1 MTIKLLV
8 PETLWRDTSTLMRQ
22 YARKRVEAGCFW
34 YGIRHDDSSIA
45 ATIGIPRQKNR
56 SGNFHVDADDLATL
70 VTAACAPG
78 LVTVAQ
84 LHLHPDDDV
93 DHSSWDNGQ
102 IVSRKILSIVIPNY
116 GARPF
121 SLGTLGVHIFE
132 HDQWRRLSTLEVQQT
147 VQVIRAVVDTR

>member
-1 MTIKLLV
+1 
-8 PETLWRDTSTLMRQ
+8 MRQ

-45 ATIGIPRQKNR
+45 ASIGIPRQQNR
-56 SGNFHVDADDLATL
+56 RANFHVDGDDLATL

-84 LHLHPDDDV
+84 LHLHPNDDV
-93 DHSSWDNGQ
+93 NHSPWDDRQ

-116 GARPF
+116 GAQTF
-121 SLGTLGVHIFE
+121 NVGTLGVHIFE
-132 HDQWRRLSTLEVQQT
+132 HNHWRRLSPTEAQQA
-147 VQVIRAVVDTR
+147 VQVIRTLVDTR

>member
-34 YGIRHDDSSIA
+34 YGLRNDNSSIA

-56 SGNFHVDADDLATL
+56 PGNFHVHADDLASL
-70 VTAACAPG
+70 VTTACGPG

-116 GARPF
+116 GAQPF

-132 HDQWRRLSTLEVQQT
+132 HDQWRRLSAREAQEA
-147 VQVIRAVVDTR
+147 VQVIRTVVDTR

>member
-8 PETLWRDTSTLMRQ
+8 AETLWRDTSTLMRQ
-22 YARKRVEAGCFW
+22 YACKRVEAGCFW

-45 ATIGIPRQKNR
+45 ATIGIPHQRNR
-56 SGNFHVDADDLATL
+56 PGNFHVDADDLATL

-93 DHSSWDNGQ
+93 DHSSWDNRQ

-121 SLGTLGVHIFE
+121 SLVTLGVHIFE
-132 HDQWRRLSTLEVQQT
+132 HDQWRRLSTREAQQA
-147 VQVIRAVVDTR
+147 VQVIRTLVDTR